1 MAGIIDADTHVA
13 ESDAMWNMIDKEMYP
28 RRPVLLKSPE
38 DTLYGPRNAF
48 WLIDGHIFPKPNG
61 KGSFR
66 LITPSASK
74 LETSRGD
81 IHLAYREMT
90 DIAGR
95 LQDMDKLGV
104 EMQIVFP
111 TLFLI
116 YLTDDAALEVALC
129 RAYNRFLA
137 QACAKSGGRI
147 KWVVIPPLKS
157 TEESVKELKWARD
170 NGAVGVFFRGIEG
183 SWTLDNPYLFPVYQ
197 AANDLELPIC
207 IHTGAGCP
215 AFLDLFDV
223 ERNHTFG
230 HSRIQPL
237 MAFRDLIANKI
248 PEQFPKLKFGFI
260 EASAGWV
267 PFLLH
272 ILKRLFKERWKFS
285 SDRDMF
291 REYRIFV
298 ACEADEDVNYIARF
312 TGEDQLLI
320 GSDYGHQDPSEE
332 RQLVAAMRA
341 REDIP
346 RELTDKILF
355 DNPKKFYPLN

>member
-1 MAGIIDADTHVA
+1 MAGIIDTDTHIS
-13 ESDAMWNMIDKEMYP
+13 EGDAMWAMMDKEMVQ
-28 RRPVLLKSPE
+28 RRPVLLKAPE

-48 WLIDGHIFPKPNG
+48 WLIDGNIFPKPNG

-90 DIAGR
+90 DIPGR
-95 LQDMDKLGV
+95 LRDMDKLGV
-104 EMQIVFP
+104 ETQVVFP

-116 YLTDDAALEVALC
+116 YITDDTALEVALC

-137 QACAKSGGRI
+137 QACARSNGRI
-147 KWVVIPPLKS
+147 RWVVIPPLKS
-157 TEESVKELKWARD
+157 IDESIKELKWAKD

-183 SWTLDNPYLFPVYQ
+183 GWTLDNPYLFPVYQ
-197 AANDLELPIC
+197 AANDLDLPIL

-215 AFLDLFDV
+215 LFLNLFDV

-230 HSRIQPL
+230 HSRVQPL
-237 MAFRDLIANKI
+237 FAFRDLIHNKV

-267 PFLLH
+267 PFMLH
-272 ILKRLFKERWKFS
+272 ILKRVLKENWKFR
-285 SDRDMF
+285 SDADMF
-291 REYRIFV
+291 RENRIFV
-298 ACEADEDVNYIARF
+298 ACEADEDVNYIAQY
-312 TGEDQLLI
+312 TGEDHLVI

-346 RELTDKILF
+346 QALTDKILF
-355 DNPKKFYPLN
+355 ENPKQLYPLN

>member
-1 MAGIIDADTHVA
+1 MAGIIDADTHIA
-13 ESDAMWNMIDKEMYP
+13 ESEAMWSMMDKEMYH

-48 WLIDGHIFPKPNG
+48 WLIDGNIFPKPNG

-74 LETSRGD
+74 LESSRGD
-81 IHLAYREMT
+81 IHLACREMT
-90 DIAGR
+90 DIPAR
-95 LQDMDKLGV
+95 LKDMDKLNV
-104 EMQIVFP
+104 ETQVVFP

-116 YLTDDAALEVALC
+116 YLTDDPALDIALC

-137 QACAKSGGRI
+137 QACAKAGSRMR
-147 KWVVIPPLKS
+147 WTVIPPLKS
-157 TEESVKELKWARD
+157 IDESVKELKWAKD
-170 NGAVGVFFRGIEG
+170 HGAVGVFFRGIEG
-183 SWTLDNPYLFPVYQ
+183 NWTLDNPYLFPIYQ
-197 AANDLELPIC
+197 AANDLDLPIC

-215 AFLDLFDV
+215 LFLSLFDV

-230 HSRIQPL
+230 HSRVQPL
-237 MAFRDLIANKI
+237 LAFRDIIGNKI
-248 PEQFPKLKFGFI
+248 PEQFPRLKFGFI

-272 ILKRLFKERWKFS
+272 ILKRLFRDKWKFS
-285 SDRDMF
+285 SDQDMF
-291 REYRIFV
+291 REYKIFV
-298 ACEADEDVNYIARF
+298 ACEADEDVNYIAQF
-312 TGEDQLLI
+312 TGEDHLLI

-346 RELTDKILF
+346 RALTDKIFF
-355 DNPKKFYPLN
+355 DNPKLFYPLN

>member
-1 MAGIIDADTHVA
+1 MPGIIDADTHIS
-13 ESDAMWNMIDKEMYP
+13 ESEAMWSTMDREMYH
-28 RRPVLLKSPE
+28 RRPVMMKCPE

-48 WLIDGHIFPKPNG
+48 WLIDGNVFPKPNG

-74 LETSRGD
+74 LESARGD
-81 IHLAYREMT
+81 IAIGCREMT
-90 DIAGR
+90 DISSRLNDMDR
-95 LQDMDKLGV
+95 LQVDTQV
-104 EMQIVFP
+104 VFP

-116 YLTDDAALEVALC
+116 YITDDAALDIAMA
-129 RAYNRFLA
+129 RAYNRFIA
-137 QACAKSGGRI
+137 RACAKSGSRMR
-147 KWVVIPPLKS
+147 WVVVPPLHS
-157 TEESVKELKWARD
+157 VEESVKEIKWGKD

-183 SWTLDNPYLFPVYQ
+183 ERTLDNPYFNPIYQ
-197 AANDLELPIC
+197 TASETNLPIL

-215 AFLDLFDV
+215 LFLRLFDV

-230 HSRIQPL
+230 HSRVQPL
-237 MAFRDLIANKI
+237 FAFRDLIANKI
-248 PEQFPKLKFGFI
+248 PEQFPKLRFGFI

-267 PFLLH
+267 PFMMH
-272 ILKRLFKERWKFS
+272 ILKRLFREKWKFS
-285 SDRDMF
+285 SDTDMF

-298 ACEADEDVNYIARF
+298 ACEADEDVKYISEY
-312 TGEDQLLI
+312 TGADHLII

-346 RELTDKILF
+346 STLTDKIF
-355 DNPKKFYPLN
+355 FENPKLLYPLN

>member
-1 MAGIIDADTHVA
+1 MAGIIDADTHIS
-13 ESDAMWNMIDKEMYP
+13 EGEAMWAMMDKEMYP
-28 RRPVLLKSPE
+28 RRPVMLKAPE

-48 WLIDGHIFPKPNG
+48 WLIDGNIFPKPSG

-74 LETSRGD
+74 LESSRGD

-90 DIAGR
+90 DIPGR
-95 LQDMDKLGV
+95 LRDMDKLGV
-104 EMQIVFP
+104 ATQVVYP

-116 YLTDDAALEVALC
+116 YITDDAALDVALA
-129 RAYNRFLA
+129 RAYNRFIA
-137 QACAKSGGRI
+137 QACAKSGGRMR
-147 KWVVIPPLKS
+147 WVVVPPLHS
-157 TEESVKELKWARD
+157 VAESVKEIQWGKD
-170 NGAVGVFFRGIEG
+170 NGAVGVFFRGIE
-183 SWTLDNPYLFPVYQ
+183 WQRTLDNPYFNPIYKAASDTDLPV
-197 AANDLELPIC
+197 L

-215 AFLDLFDV
+215 LFLGLFDV

-230 HSRIQPL
+230 HSRVQPL
-237 MAFRDLIANKI
+237 FAFRDLIANKI
-248 PEQFPKLKFGFI
+248 PEQFPKLRFGFI

-267 PFLLH
+267 PFMMH
-272 ILKRLFKERWKFS
+272 IIKRLFREKWKFS

-298 ACEADEDVNYIARF
+298 AAEADEDIKYLAEY
-312 TGEDQLLI
+312 TGEDHLII

-346 RELTDKILF
+346 KALTDRIFF
-355 DNPKKFYPLN
+355 DNPKLLYPLN

>member
-1 MAGIIDADTHVA
+1 MAGIIDADTHIA
-13 ESDAMWNMIDKEMYP
+13 ESDAMWNMINKEMYP

-48 WLIDGHIFPKPNG
+48 WLIDGNIFPKPNG

-95 LQDMDKLGV
+95 LRDMDKLGV

-116 YLTDDAALEVALC
+116 YLTDDSALEVALC

-157 TEESVKELKWARD
+157 TEESVKELRWARD

-183 SWTLDNPYLFPVYQ
+183 SWTLDNPYLFPIYKT
-197 AANDLELPIC
+197 ANDLELPIC

-237 MAFRDLIANKI
+237 MAFRDLVANKI

-272 ILKRLFKERWKFS
+272 ILKRLFKEKWKFS

>member
-1 MAGIIDADTHVA
+1 MAGIIDADTHIS
-13 ESDAMWNMIDKEMYP
+13 EGEAMWAMMDKEMYP
-28 RRPVLLKSPE
+28 RRPVLLKAPE

-48 WLIDGHIFPKPNG
+48 WLIDGNIFPKPSG

-74 LETSRGD
+74 LESARGD

-90 DIAGR
+90 DISGR
-95 LQDMDKLGV
+95 LRDMDKLGV
-104 EMQIVFP
+104 ATQVIFP

-116 YLTDDAALEVALC
+116 YITDDSALDVALA

-137 QACAKSGGRI
+137 QACAKSSRRMR
-147 KWVVIPPLKS
+147 WVVVPPLHS
-157 TEESVKELKWARD
+157 VEESVKEIKWGKD

-183 SWTLDNPYLFPVYQ
+183 QRTLDNPYFNPIYQ
-197 AANDLELPIC
+197 AASDTELPIL

-215 AFLDLFDV
+215 LFLNLFDV

-237 MAFRDLIANKI
+237 FAFRDLIHNKI

-267 PFLLH
+267 PFMMH
-272 ILKRLFKERWKFS
+272 IIKRLFRDKWKFS
-285 SDRDMF
+285 SDKDMF
-291 REYRIFV
+291 SEYRIFV
-298 ACEADEDVNYIARF
+298 ACEADEDVKYISEY
-312 TGEDQLLI
+312 TGEDHLII

-346 RELTDKILF
+346 LALTDKIF
-355 DNPKKFYPLN
+355 FENPKLLYPLN

>member
-1 MAGIIDADTHVA
+1 MPGIIDADTHIS
-13 ESDAMWNMIDKEMYP
+13 EGEAMWAMMDRELHA
-28 RRPVLLKSPE
+28 RRPVMLKAPE

-48 WLIDGHIFPKPNG
+48 WLIDGNIFPRPNG

-74 LETSRGD
+74 LESSRGD
-81 IHLAYREMT
+81 IALACREMT
-90 DIAGR
+90 DIPAR
-95 LQDMDKLGV
+95 LKDMDRLGV
-104 EMQIVFP
+104 ETQVVFP

-129 RAYNRFLA
+129 RAYNRFVA
-137 QACAKSGGRI
+137 QACAKSGGRMR
-147 KWVVIPPLKS
+147 WTVVPPLKS
-157 TEESVKELKWARD
+157 IEESVKELKWAKE

-183 SWTLDNPYLFPVYQ
+183 GWTLDNPYLFPLYQ
-197 AANDLELPIC
+197 AANELGLPIC

-215 AFLDLFDV
+215 AFLNLFDV

-230 HSRIQPL
+230 HSRVQPL
-237 MAFRDLIANKI
+237 LAFRDIIANKI
-248 PEQFPKLKFGFI
+248 PERFPRLRFGFI

-272 ILKRLFKERWKFS
+272 ILKRLFKEKWKFS
-285 SDRDMF
+285 SDQEMF

-298 ACEADEDVNYIARF
+298 ACEADEDINYIARF
-312 TGEDQLLI
+312 TGEDHLII

-332 RQLVAAMRA
+332 RRLVAAMRA

-346 RELTDKILF
+346 ESLTDKILF
-355 DNPKKFYPLN
+355 DNPKLFYPLT

>member
-13 ESDAMWNMIDKEMYP
+13 EGEAMWAMMDKEMYH
-28 RRPVLLKSPE
+28 RRPVLLKAPE

-48 WLIDGHIFPKPNG
+48 WLIDGDIFPKPAG

-74 LETSRGD
+74 LESSRGD

-95 LQDMDKLGV
+95 LGDMDKLGV
-104 EMQIVFP
+104 ETQVVFP

-116 YLTDDAALEVALC
+116 YITGDAALDVALA

-137 QACAKSGGRI
+137 QACAKSNGRMR
-147 KWVVIPPLKS
+147 WVVVPPLHS
-157 TEESVKELKWARD
+157 VEESVKEIKWGKD

-183 SWTLDNPYLFPVYQ
+183 ERTLDNPYFNPIYQ
-197 AANDLELPIC
+197 AASDTDLPIL

-215 AFLDLFDV
+215 LFLGLFDV

-230 HSRIQPL
+230 HSRVQPL
-237 MAFRDLIANKI
+237 FAFRDLIHNRI
-248 PEQFPKLKFGFI
+248 PEQFPRLKFGFI

-267 PFLLH
+267 PFMMH
-272 ILKRLFKERWKFS
+272 ILKRLFREKWRFS
-285 SDRDMF
+285 SDQDMF

-298 ACEADEDVNYIARF
+298 ACEADEDVRYIAQY
-312 TGEDQLLI
+312 TGEDHLII

-346 RELTDKILF
+346 TALTDKIFF
-355 DNPKKFYPLN
+355 DNPKLLYPLN

>member
-1 MAGIIDADTHVA
+1 MAGIIDADTHIA

-48 WLIDGHIFPKPNG
+48 WLIDGNIFPKPNG

-95 LQDMDKLGV
+95 LRDMDKLGV

-116 YLTDDAALEVALC
+116 YLTDDPALEVALC

>member
-1 MAGIIDADTHVA
+1 MAGIIDADTHIS
-13 ESDAMWNMIDKEMYP
+13 EGDAMWAMMDKEMVQ
-28 RRPVLLKSPE
+28 RRPVLLKAPE

-48 WLIDGHIFPKPNG
+48 WLIDGNIFPKPNG

-90 DIAGR
+90 DIPGR
-95 LQDMDKLGV
+95 LRDMDKLGV
-104 EMQIVFP
+104 ETQVVFP

-116 YLTDDAALEVALC
+116 YITDDTALEVALC

-137 QACAKSGGRI
+137 QACARSNGRI
-147 KWVVIPPLKS
+147 RWVVIPPLKS
-157 TEESVKELKWARD
+157 IDESIKELKWAKD

-183 SWTLDNPYLFPVYQ
+183 GWTLDNPYLFPVYQ
-197 AANDLELPIC
+197 AANDLDLPIL

-215 AFLDLFDV
+215 LFLNLFDV

-230 HSRIQPL
+230 HSRVQPL
-237 MAFRDLIANKI
+237 FAFRDLIHNKV

-267 PFLLH
+267 PFMLH
-272 ILKRLFKERWKFS
+272 ILKRVLKEKWKFR
-285 SDRDMF
+285 SDADMF
-291 REYRIFV
+291 RENRIFV
-298 ACEADEDVNYIARF
+298 ACEADEDVNYIAQY
-312 TGEDQLLI
+312 TGEDHLVI

-346 RELTDKILF
+346 QALTDKILF
-355 DNPKKFYPLN
+355 ENPKQLYPLN